1 MVVYYPYEN
10 HEIVLP
16 IHLTESWEIFYYH
29 PFMTS
34 KPFPLIISLF
44 FERAHIIAPRTTI
57 LLSLFPSSTSEIGAL
72 ASDNGSKIS
81 FNSVSGLMVG
91 ISLVRTSL
99 ISLPSFTASDA

>member
-1 MVVYYPYEN
+1 EN

-34 KPFPLIISLF
+34 PPFPLITSLF
-44 FERAHIIAPRTTI
+44 PQRAPIIAPRPTI
-57 LLSLFPSSTSEIGAL
+57 HLSLFSSSTTERGAV